1 MSATGS
7 EARHSSVWAR
17 YRPEI
22 IWALFAVANV
32 AAMYAFPTSSTI
44 PFHFIWISLT
54 ILYGI
59 RVWAP
64 SLTLAILTAVM
75 VSTTVAQ
82 LQFNVNYVELTE
94 VPLMAGMF
102 LVMVW
107 HARRRQRA
115 VEDLQASAERER
127 DFLRDAS
134 HTLRTPITVA
144 HGHAELIQ
152 MGEPNTQ
159 IASDADVVI
168 QELQNLSK
176 ISDRVL
182 MLASADHHAF
192 MRFEPTSAAN
202 VVERVAERWRAAAVR
217 DWQLE
222 LSGFDTTMEADR
234 DQLEMALDAL
244 VENAVHHTTSGD
256 MIRLSATHE
265 LGRAVIRIE
274 DTGEGIPD
282 EHLPHI
288 FERFYGT
295 GVGERRGTGLGLA
308 IVRNIVAA
316 HDGSV
321 TIESEAGVG
330 TSVEVQIPG
339 RVGRAMTSPRAGLI
353 PHE

>member
-1 MSATGS
+1 MSDTGS
-7 EARHSSVWAR
+7 ASHSSIWVR
-17 YRPEI
+17 YRPEFL
-22 IWALFAVANV
+22 WAIFAVANLW
-32 AAMYAFPTSSTI
+32 AIYAFPVDATI

-54 ILYGI
+54 ILYGF
-59 RVWAP
+59 RVWP
-64 SLTLAILTAVM
+64 PGLTLAILTAVM
-75 VSTTVAQ
+75 VTTTVAQ
-82 LQFNVNYVELTE
+82 LHFQVDYVELTE
-94 VPLMAGMF
+94 VPLMASMF

-107 HARRRQRA
+107 HARRRQQA

-144 HGHAELIQ
+144 QGHAELIQ
-152 MGEPNTQ
+152 MAAPTAQ
-159 IASDADVVI
+159 IASDADIVL
-168 QELQNLSK
+168 QELRNLSK
-176 ISDRVL
+176 VSDRIL
-182 MLASADHHAF
+182 MLASADHDSY
-192 MRFEPTSAAN
+192 MRFEATSAADI
-202 VVERVAERWRAAAVR
+202 VQRAADRWRAAAVR

-222 LSGFDTTMEADR
+222 LTGFDTTIEADR
-234 DQLEMALDAL
+234 DQLEIVLDAL
-244 VENAVHHTTSGD
+244 IENAVRHTTSVD
-256 MIRLSATHE
+256 TIRLSATHE

-274 DTGEGIPD
+274 DTGEGIPG

-308 IVRNIVAA
+308 IVRSIVAA

-339 RVGRAMTSPRAGLI
+339 RVGRAMTRPRAKLI